1 MGVVQSE
8 NTQNFCI
15 LAAQLLPSWIHKSG
29 FEASVAYCG
38 GMGAEAKSD
47 VNGFHTPVLKHGPRS
62 LTCMR
67 VFGWQTL
74 MRNESEGRHLR
85 LLRCHHGL

>member
-47 VNGFHTPVLKHGPRS
+47 VNGFHTPVL
-62 LTCMR
+62 
-67 VFGWQTL
+67 
-74 MRNESEGRHLR
+74 
-85 LLRCHHGL
+85 